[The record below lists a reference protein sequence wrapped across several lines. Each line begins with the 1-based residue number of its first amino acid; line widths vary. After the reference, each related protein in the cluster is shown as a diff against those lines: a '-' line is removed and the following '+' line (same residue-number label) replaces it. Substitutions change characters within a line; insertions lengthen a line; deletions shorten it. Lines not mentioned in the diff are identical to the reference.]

1 MVMDARDGWVREME
15 LSMNP
20 DRPAAKHRLVAFL
33 SMIGSIL
40 VFGCICVV
48 AVSIA
53 VWFVRW
59 GFGF

>member
-1 MVMDARDGWVREME
+1 ME